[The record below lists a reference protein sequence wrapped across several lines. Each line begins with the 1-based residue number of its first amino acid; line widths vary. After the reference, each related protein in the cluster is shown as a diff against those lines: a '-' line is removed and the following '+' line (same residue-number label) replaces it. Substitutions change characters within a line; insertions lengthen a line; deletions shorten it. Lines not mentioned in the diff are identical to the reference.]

1 MLTSPGLPVWNFNNP
16 TLPQITRQGWGT
28 PSLSISE
35 LLSLKG
41 SYTLITTML
50 LHGIFPPITTPF
62 YPDGRVY
69 LKKLEH
75 NVERYSKTPVA
86 GIVVLGSTGEAIML
100 SDDERREVLKTAR
113 TACAPHKV
121 LIAGTGAESV
131 LETLRLTEYAA
142 DLGYD
147 VALVRTPF
155 FYRPQMQPASILAF
169 YRTIAD
175 RSPLPV
181 MIYSVPVFTSYDIPV
196 ELVTDLAGH
205 PNIIGIKESG
215 GSIEKIRAMVDGT
228 RHLKRAA
235 TVTET
240 FAAVTPRMMRA
251 EATESH
257 AGELVSV
264 AALAGSGKLE
274 VEGRASRP
282 SKPSSSNVNVIGGLK
297 TRQKEVGFQVLVGA
311 AQKLHPS
318 LEAGAVGA
326 VLAFASPAPT
336 ACYEIYTAWNE
347 GDAALARLKQE
358 RISAAATRVASE
370 FGIPAIKYAMD
381 LNGYYGGPARQPLLP
396 LTADVKAEVEHLMS
410 DIRN

>member
-1 MLTSPGLPVWNFNNP
+1 
-16 TLPQITRQGWGT
+16 
-28 PSLSISE
+28 
-35 LLSLKG
+35 
-41 SYTLITTML
+41 ML

-69 LKKLEH
+69 FKKLEH
-75 NVERYSKTPVA
+75 NVDRYSKTPVA

-100 SDDERREVLKTAR
+100 SDDERREVLNTAR
-113 TACAPHKV
+113 AACAPTKV
-121 LIAGTGAESV
+121 LIAGTGTESV

-142 DLGYD
+142 ELGYD

-155 FYRPQMQPASILAF
+155 FYRPQMQPASVLAF

-181 MIYSVPVFTSYDIPV
+181 MIYSVPVFTNYDIPV
-196 ELVTDLAGH
+196 ELVAELAGH

-215 GSIEKIRAMVDGT
+215 GSIEKIRAMVEGT
-228 RHLKRAA
+228 RHIKRAA
-235 TVTET
+235 TVSET
-240 FAAVTPRMMRA
+240 FAAVTPRMMKA
-251 EATESH
+251 EQRGDEG
-257 AGELVSV
+257 GELISV
-264 AALAGSGKLE
+264 AALTGD
-274 VEGRASRP
+274 
-282 SKPSSSNVNVIGGLK
+282 SKPSSAAVKVVSGIK

-311 AQKLHPS
+311 AQKLRPS
-318 LEAGAVGA
+318 LDAGAVGA

-336 ACYEIYTAWNE
+336 ACYEIYTAWKE
-347 GDAALARLKQE
+347 GDSDLARLKQE
-358 RISAAATRVASE
+358 RISAAAARVASE

-396 LTADVKAEVEHLMS
+396 LTADLKAEVEQLMS